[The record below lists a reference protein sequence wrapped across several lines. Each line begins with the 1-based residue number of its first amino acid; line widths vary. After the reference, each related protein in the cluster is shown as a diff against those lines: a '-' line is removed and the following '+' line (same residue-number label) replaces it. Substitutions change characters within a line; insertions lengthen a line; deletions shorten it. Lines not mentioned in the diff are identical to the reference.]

1 MFRSLSITV
10 LLAVLFLSCEKPY
23 QEGGSV
29 SGGNSPADDSGD
41 VRVVWETPQKITSGG
56 YPRVHRLNDG
66 RLMMT
71 FSDSFDGYA
80 IFSNDNGQTWKTS
93 VRKCLMSQF
102 DATNG
107 TAKAL
112 VSVAVPDFAQLSENH
127 PHHPNRIIFA
137 GNYRP
142 RSADGK
148 TTGKTTVH
156 PYTIAVSVSDDN
168 AKTWTE
174 TRHIYKSEIWN
185 EDVTIG
191 CWEPFVLELPDGTV
205 QIYFA
210 DETPYYKI
218 GSDWHNISVI
228 ESKDGGDTWEK
239 VRVVSQN
246 GSCRDGMPVVAIHD
260 DMLYLA
266 IESTDYKGERLHPI
280 VISNPIKDNWSKTV
294 GKGSPDRFE
303 PFQASLKSEVVY
315 SGAPYIITTDNYIV
329 YSYQIADWWTP
340 PTGLSSSQQLAQ
352 AKLNN
357 DANHATMEV
366 QVCLKSEVN
375 ARNFIRKM
383 RPPSRPFPY
392 DKTTGKE
399 PAIWN
404 SLCDLGNDE
413 ILAVSQYK
421 NSVYVVRGKI
431 VGPKN

>member
-1 MFRSLSITV
+1 MFRSLKITL
-10 LLAVLFLSCEKPY
+10 LLAVALFSCERHS
-23 QEGGSV
+23 QGGGAS
-29 SGGNSPADDSGD
+29 SGDNSADSGD
-41 VRVVWETPQKITSGG
+41 LRVVWETPQKVTTGG
-56 YPRVHRLNDG
+56 YPRVHRLNDD

-80 IFSNDNGQTWKTS
+80 IFSNDNGKTWKTS
-93 VRKCLMSQF
+93 VRKCPMSQF
-102 DATNG
+102 NATNG
-107 TAKAL
+107 SEKAL
-112 VSVAVPDFAQLSENH
+112 VSVAVPDFAQLSSSH

-142 RSADGK
+142 RTSDGK

-156 PYTIAVSVSDDN
+156 PYTISISISDDN
-168 AKTWTE
+168 GKTWSD
-174 TRHIYKSEIWN
+174 TRHLYQSGIWR
-185 EDVTIG
+185 EDVTVG

-210 DETPYYKI
+210 DETPYYSL

-246 GSCRDGMPVVAIHD
+246 GACRDGMPVVAMHD

-280 VISNPIKDNWSKTV
+280 VISNPIKNNWKTTV
-294 GKGSPDRFE
+294 GNGSTYRFE
-303 PFQASLKSEVVY
+303 PFQTSLKSEVVY
-315 SGAPYIITTDNYIV
+315 SGSPYIITTDNYIV

-340 PTGLSSSQQLAQ
+340 PPGLTASQQLAQ
-352 AKLNN
+352 AKQNN

-366 QVCLKSEVN
+366 QVCPLKEVSGGYF
-375 ARNFIRKM
+375 RQKM
-383 RPPSRPFPY
+383 RAPSRPFPY
-392 DKTTGKE
+392 DKSTGKDC
-399 PAIWN
+399 AIWN

-421 NSVYVVRGKI
+421 NAVYVVRGKI

>member
-1 MFRSLSITV
+1 MQKVFKY
-10 LLAVLFLSCEKPY
+10 LFLLTILAISCENKPDI
-23 QEGGSV
+23 GGAQDET
-29 SGGNSPADDSGD
+29 GE
-41 VRVVWETPQKITSGG
+41 VRIVWETPQEVVGKGGG

-71 FSDSFDGYA
+71 YSRSFNGYA
-80 IFSNDNGQTWKTS
+80 LFSEDEGKTWPES
-93 VRKCLMSQF
+93 SRKNPMSKL
-102 DATNG
+102 TESNEKG
-107 TAKAL
+107 SAL
-112 VSVAVPDFAQLSENH
+112 LSVAVPDFAQLSENH
-127 PHHPNRIIFA
+127 LHHPDRIIFA

-142 RSADGK
+142 RSSDGK

-156 PYTIAVSVSDDN
+156 PYTIAVSVSDDKGN
-168 AKTWTE
+168 TWSE
-174 TRHIYKSEIWN
+174 PKHIYKSGIWN

-210 DETPYYKI
+210 DETPYYSL

-246 GSCRDGMPVVAIHD
+246 GACRDGMPVVAMHD

-280 VISNPIKDNWSKTV
+280 VISNPIENNWKTTV
-294 GKGSPDRFE
+294 GNGSTCRFE
-303 PFQASLKSEVVY
+303 PFQTSLKSEVVY
-315 SGAPYIITTDNYIV
+315 SGSPYIITTDNYIV

-340 PTGLSSSQQLAQ
+340 PAGLSASQQLAQ
-352 AKLNN
+352 AKQYN

-366 QVCLKSEVN
+366 QVCQKKDVS
-375 ARNFIRKM
+375 AGQFPQKM
-383 RPPSRPFPY
+383 RAPSRPFPY
-392 DKTTGKE
+392 DRTTGKDC
-399 PAIWN
+399 AIWN

-421 NSVYVVRGKI
+421 NAVYVVKGKI
-431 VGPKN
+431 VGGK

>member
-1 MFRSLSITV
+1 MVIFCGVSHTTLRSPDSAELS
-10 LLAVLFLSCEKPY
+10 P
-23 QEGGSV
+23 
-29 SGGNSPADDSGD
+29 
-41 VRVVWETPQKITSGG
+41 
-56 YPRVHRLNDG
+56 
-66 RLMMT
+66 
-71 FSDSFDGYA
+71 
-80 IFSNDNGQTWKTS
+80 
-93 VRKCLMSQF
+93 
-102 DATNG
+102 
-107 TAKAL
+107 
-112 VSVAVPDFAQLSENH
+112 
-127 PHHPNRIIFA
+127 
-137 GNYRP
+137 
-142 RSADGK
+142 
-148 TTGKTTVH
+148 
-156 PYTIAVSVSDDN
+156 
-168 AKTWTE
+168 
-174 TRHIYKSEIWN
+174 
-185 EDVTIG
+185 
-191 CWEPFVLELPDGTV
+191 
-205 QIYFA
+205 

-218 GSDWHNISVI
+218 GSDWHNISVV

-352 AKLNN
+352 AKQNN

-375 ARNFIRKM
+375 AGNFSRKM
-383 RPPSRPFPY
+383 KSPSRPFPY
-392 DKTTGKE
+392 DKTTGKNS
-399 PAIWN
+399 AIWN

-413 ILAVSQYK
+413 ILAISQYK
-421 NSVYVVRGKI
+421 NAVYVVKGKI
-431 VGPKN
+431 VGPEN

>member
-1 MFRSLSITV
+1 MFRSLKITL
-10 LLAVLFLSCEKPY
+10 LLAVALFSCERHS
-23 QEGGSV
+23 QGGGV
-29 SGGNSPADDSGD
+29 SSGDNSADSGD
-41 VRVVWETPQKITSGG
+41 VRVVWETPQKITTGG

-80 IFSNDNGQTWKTS
+80 IFSNDNGKTWKTS
-93 VRKCLMSQF
+93 VRKCPMSQF
-102 DATNG
+102 EATNG

-112 VSVAVPDFAQLSENH
+112 VSVAVPDFAQLSSTH

-142 RSADGK
+142 RTSDGK

-156 PYTIAVSVSDDN
+156 PYTIAISVSDDN

-174 TRHIYKSEIWN
+174 ARHIYKSEIWN
-185 EDVTIG
+185 DDVTIG

-218 GSDWHNISVI
+218 GSDWHNISVV

-266 IESTDYKGERLHPI
+266 IESTDYKGERLHPV

-352 AKLNN
+352 AKQNN

-375 ARNFIRKM
+375 AGNFSRKM
-383 RPPSRPFPY
+383 KSPSRPFPY
-392 DKTTGKE
+392 DKTTGKNS
-399 PAIWN
+399 AIWN

-413 ILAVSQYK
+413 ILAISQYK
-421 NSVYVVRGKI
+421 NAVYVVKGKI
-431 VGPKN
+431 VGPEN

>member
-1 MFRSLSITV
+1 MFRALKIT
-10 LLAVLFLSCEKPY
+10 LFLAVLFFSCEKPSPV
-23 QEGGSV
+23 GGSS
-29 SGGNSPADDSGD
+29 SGDNPPADESGD
-41 VRVVWETPQKITSGG
+41 VRIIWEAPKRVTSGG

-66 RLMMT
+66 RLMLT
-71 FSDSFDGYA
+71 CADSFDGYA
-80 IFSNDNGQTWKTS
+80 MFSRNNGESWGS
-93 VRKCLMSQF
+93 VRKCPMSQF
-102 DATNG
+102 NATNG
-107 TAKAL
+107 KAKAL
-112 VSVAVPDFAQLSENH
+112 VSVAVPDFAQLSSKH

-142 RSADGK
+142 RTSDGK

-156 PYTIAVSVSDDN
+156 PYTIAISVSDDN
-168 AKTWTE
+168 GNTWSE
-174 TRHIYKSEIWN
+174 TKHIYKSEIWK

-210 DETPYYKI
+210 DETPYYKM

-246 GSCRDGMPVVAIHD
+246 GECRDGMPVVAIHD

-280 VISNPIKDNWSKTV
+280 VISNPIKNNWKTTV
-294 GKGSPDRFE
+294 GKGSEYRFE
-303 PFQASLKSEVVY
+303 PFRTSLKSDVVY
-315 SGAPYIITTDNYIV
+315 SGSPYIITTDNYIV

-340 PTGLSSSQQLAQ
+340 PAGLGASALLAQ
-352 AKLNN
+352 AKQNN

-366 QVCLKSEVN
+366 QVCPKKE
-375 ARNFIRKM
+375 AGGGYFKQKM
-383 RPPSRPFPY
+383 RAPSRPFPY
-392 DKTTGKE
+392 DKNTGKE
-399 PAIWN
+399 AAIWN

-413 ILAVSQYK
+413 ILAVSQY
-421 NSVYVVRGKI
+421 NGAVYIVKGKI
-431 VGPKN
+431 VGGK

>member
-1 MFRSLSITV
+1 MQKVFKY
-10 LLAVLFLSCEKPY
+10 LFLLTILAISCENKLDI
-23 QEGGSV
+23 GGAQDET
-29 SGGNSPADDSGD
+29 GE
-41 VRVVWETPQKITSGG
+41 VRIVWETRQEVVGIGGG

-71 FSDSFDGYA
+71 YSRSFNGYA
-80 IFSNDNGQTWKTS
+80 LFSEDEGKTWPESSLKNP
-93 VRKCLMSQF
+93 MSKL
-102 DATNG
+102 TESNEKG
-107 TAKAL
+107 SAL
-112 VSVAVPDFAQLSENH
+112 LSVAVPDFAQLSENH

-142 RSADGK
+142 RSSDGK

-168 AKTWTE
+168 GNTWSE
-174 TRHIYKSEIWN
+174 TKHIYKSGIWSK
-185 EDVTIG
+185 DVTVG

-210 DETPYYKI
+210 DQTPYYKL

-228 ESKDGGDTWEK
+228 ESKDGGDTWET

-246 GSCRDGMPVVAIHD
+246 GVCRDGMPVVAIHE
-260 DMLYLA
+260 DMLLLA
-266 IESTDYKGERLHPI
+266 IESTDYTGERLHPI

-294 GKGSPDRFE
+294 GKGFPDRFE

-340 PTGLSSSQQLAQ
+340 PAGLSSSQQLAQ

-366 QVCLKSEVN
+366 QVCQKKDVS
-375 ARNFIRKM
+375 AGQFPQKM
-383 RPPSRPFPY
+383 RAPSRPFPY
-392 DKTTGKE
+392 DRRTGKDC
-399 PAIWN
+399 AIWN

-413 ILAVSQYK
+413 ILAVSQHK
-421 NSVYVVRGKI
+421 NAVYVVKGKI
-431 VGPKN
+431 VGGK